1 MKRIKFIA
9 LCFLALFSSSCS
21 KFDQSDFQS
30 FLNVNQGKFVWYGE
44 SSPAPD
50 FNGIYT
56 ESKYFKILDYRLIK
70 YTILDIAFP
79 EESVKV
85 YCIPDEDLFLDFV
98 HGQIKTN
105 LFNDSELLTIDNMD
119 DKSISL
125 GNDKYKID
133 VVTSEDRLSLFE
145 KAVPISPRK
154 YAQII
159 KDLSDTHR

>member
-1 MKRIKFIA
+1 MKIANYFVLMLVSFIS
-9 LCFLALFSSSCS
+9 LSCS
-21 KFDQSDFQS
+21 KFNQSDFQS
-30 FLNVNQGKFVWYGE
+30 FLNVNQGEFVWYGE

-105 LFNDSELLTIDNMD
+105 LFNDSEPLTIDNMD

-145 KAVPISPRK
+145 KAVPVSPRK

-159 KDLSDTHR
+159 KELSSSR